1 MKQQNGTLTL
11 DFEWLRRFYRQLI
24 VLIVRSGELCK
35 FCLNLLTVSLFTLL
49 QSSKSQNAKLSTK
62 PSNAS
67 FISITKR
74 LYVACLDERHC
85 RLMSRNVLNKNFLV
99 VPLSAFKGWLNAES
113 NEPDQDCTEFVSPCL
128 EDVFKFHES
137 VCSLERKNPRKKLVF
152 QAGENQSVQTITGFL
167 LGCHLLIT
175 HGIEYDRLCLTF
187 RDFHDMFGDIGC
199 DFADSISIHSCWR
212 ALWRAK
218 CLKWIEFEKMTHTD
232 PEKDYCI
239 HIDEYIHYARCD
251 FAFIGSLA
259 MSTGI

>member
-1 MKQQNGTLTL
+1 MRLV
-11 DFEWLRRFYRQLI
+11 WLR
-24 VLIVRSGELCK
+24 SGGAEDLHRAAVAHAILHRDDDHREANHCK
-35 FCLNLLTVSLFTLL
+35 SD
-49 QSSKSQNAKLSTK
+49 SKNQENTAD
-62 PSNAS
+62 
-67 FISITKR
+67 R
-74 LYVACLDERHC
+74 
-85 RLMSRNVLNKNFLV
+85 KND
-99 VPLSAFKGWLNAES
+99 GR
-113 NEPDQDCTEFVSPCL
+113 PCL

-187 RDFHDMFGDIGC
+187 RDFHDMFDDIGC